1 MLLKKFFNVGF
12 EAIEAHDR
20 RPFGLDEL
28 RRYPLFTK
36 EFLDFLCQ
44 TLPPAR
50 YGEVVWSVVV
60 TAQKPRLRTAPR
72 QCAACRHD
80 NASEARFCSL
90 CGARLSADTATEAAL
105 PRSDALCDL
114 GDSGCE
120 AGPLLRVRNLV
131 ASLAPGQVL
140 EIRSTNATARDEV
153 PAWCRMTGH
162 EYLGA
167 AGSRYFVRKR

>member
-20 RPFGLDEL
+20 RPFGLDDL
-28 RRYPLFTK
+28 RCYPLFTK
-36 EFLDFLCQ
+36 EFLDFLQ
-44 TLPPAR
+44 RVLPPER
-50 YGEVVWSVVV
+50 HGEVVWSVVV
-60 TAQKPRLRTAPR
+60 TAQRPRLRTAPR
-72 QCAACRHD
+72 HCAACRHD
-80 NASEARFCSL
+80 NTSDATFCSR
-90 CGARLSADTATEAAL
+90 CGALLTAGPATEAPL
-105 PRSDALCDL
+105 PRSDAVCDL

-120 AGPLLRVRNLV
+120 AGTLLKVRGVV
-131 ASLAPGQVL
+131 ASLDAGEVL
-140 EIRSTNATARDEV
+140 ELHSTNPTMQDDV

>member
-20 RPFGLDEL
+20 RPFGLDDL
-28 RRYPLFTK
+28 RRYPLFTG
-36 EFLDFLCQ
+36 EFLDFLHQ

-50 YGEVVWSVVV
+50 HAEVVWSVVV
-60 TAQKPRLRTAPR
+60 TAQKPRPRTTPR
-72 QCAACRHD
+72 HCAACRHD
-80 NASEARFCSL
+80 NASDATFCSR
-90 CGARLSADTATEAAL
+90 CGARLAGAATTDAAL
-105 PRSDALCDL
+105 PRAAALCDL

-120 AGPLLRVRNLV
+120 AGALLKVRGVV
-131 ASLAPGQVL
+131 ASLAAGEVI
-140 EIRSTNATARDEV
+140 EIHSTNPIMQDDV

>member
-20 RPFGLDEL
+20 RPLGLDDL
-28 RRYPLFTK
+28 RRHPFFTK
-36 EFLDFLCQ
+36 EFLDFLHQ
-44 TLPPAR
+44 ALPVAR
-50 YGEVVWSVVV
+50 HGELVWSVVV

-72 QCAACRHD
+72 HCAACRHD
-80 NASEARFCSL
+80 NASDATFCSR
-90 CGARLSADTATEAAL
+90 CGARLAGAAATDAAL
-105 PRSDALCDL
+105 PRADALCDL
-114 GDSGCE
+114 GDGGCE
-120 AGPLLRVRNLV
+120 AGTLLKVRGAV
-131 ASLAPGQVL
+131 ASLAAGQVL
-140 EIRSTNATARDEV
+140 ELRSTNPIMQDDV

>member
-20 RPFGLDEL
+20 RPFGLDDL

-36 EFLDFLCQ
+36 EFLDFLRQ

-50 YGEVVWSVVV
+50 HGEVVWSVVV
-60 TAQKPRLRTAPR
+60 TAGKARTRTVPRH
-72 QCAACRHD
+72 CAACRHD
-80 NASEARFCSL
+80 NASDATFCSR
-90 CGARLSADTATEAAL
+90 CGARLVGAAGTDAAL
-105 PRSDALCDL
+105 PRADALCDL

-120 AGPLLRVRNLV
+120 AGTLLKVRGV
-131 ASLAPGQVL
+131 VTSLAAGQVL
-140 EIRSTNATARDEV
+140 ELRSTNVTMQDDV

>member
-12 EAIEAHDR
+12 EVIEAHDR
-20 RPFGLDEL
+20 RPFGLDDL

-36 EFLDFLCQ
+36 EFLDFLGQ
-44 TLPPAR
+44 ALPPER
-50 YGEVVWSVVV
+50 HGEVVWSVVV

-72 QCAACRHD
+72 HCAACRHD
-80 NASEARFCSL
+80 NASDATFCSR
-90 CGARLSADTATEAAL
+90 CGVRLAGAAATDAAL
-105 PRSDALCDL
+105 PRPDARCDL

-120 AGPLLRVRNLV
+120 AGTLLKVRGVV

-140 EIRSTNATARDEV
+140 EIRSTNPTARDEV

-162 EYLGA
+162 EYLGSS
-167 AGSRYFVRKR
+167 GSRYFARKR